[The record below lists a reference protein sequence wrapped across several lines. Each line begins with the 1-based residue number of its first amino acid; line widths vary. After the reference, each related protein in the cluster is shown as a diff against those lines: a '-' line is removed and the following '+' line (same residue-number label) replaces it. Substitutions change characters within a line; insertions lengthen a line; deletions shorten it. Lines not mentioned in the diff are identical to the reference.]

1 MLPLVVQRTRIRELL
16 SSMEEVSQQNLKILI
31 VIMGLP
37 LQQLVLL
44 LEKV

>member
-1 MLPLVVQRTRIRELL
+1 MLPLAVQRTRMQEPL
-16 SSMEEVSQQNLKILI
+16 SSMEEGSQQNLKILM
-31 VIMGLP
+31 VIMGLS

>member
-1 MLPLVVQRTRIRELL
+1 MLPLVVQRTRMQEPL